1 MSIRYAD
8 MDVATSGSRDFVIR
22 RRTPTMPQLLA
33 IFISVLLIAIS
44 VSLSIVDRMQLISM
58 LSLLLIIAGCY
69 VMVVVQRNRD
79 LVLATEFQN
88 ALFASALGI
97 NNRFCVIIK
106 RDGNIIYLDRSFQD
120 MFPDFLKQPRRTID
134 ILLEH
139 GRVSKEDSNK
149 VFAAIEQGV
158 FSKVVFDIRG
168 GNNEYHKM
176 VMSIEPIMRPS
187 GFIMLRGREFVEARA
202 NDDLQATGSNPINK
216 SSITLFSHVMDSMN
230 MGVYMTNPTGALVY
244 VNPILE
250 QWLGY
255 RDGEI
260 VNSNLSLQDIIHQS
274 GKRSENIEPDNYE
287 GEILLQKKTGGQMK
301 SFINQKVISDEH
313 GKHMGCTA
321 LVHNFID
328 QNADVKKKLW

>member
-1 MSIRYAD
+1 MA
-8 MDVATSGSRDFVIR
+8 
-22 RRTPTMPQLLA
+22 QLVA
-33 IFISVLLIAIS
+33 IFVSVLLIAIS
-44 VSLSIVDRMQLISM
+44 VSLSVVDRMQLIM
-58 LSLLLIIAGCY
+58 ILSLLLLIAGCY
-69 VMVVVQRNRD
+69 VMLVVQRNRD

-97 NNRFCVIIK
+97 NNRFCLIIK
-106 RDGNIIYLDRSFQD
+106 RDGNIVYLDRSFQD

-134 ILLEH
+134 VLMEH
-139 GRVSKEDSNK
+139 GRVSKEDTNK
-149 VFAAIEQGV
+149 VFSAIEQGV
-158 FSKVVFDIRG
+158 YSKVVFDIRG
-168 GNNEYHKM
+168 AGNEFHKM

-187 GFIMLRGREFVEARA
+187 GFIMLRGREFVESRSTE
-202 NDDLQATGSNPINK
+202 DEKSLGSNPINK

-230 MGVYMTNPTGALVY
+230 MGVYMTTPAGALIY

-260 VNSNLSLQDIIHQS
+260 VASNLSLQDIINQ
-274 GKRSENIEPDNYE
+274 GGGRSETIIPDNYE
-287 GEILLQKKTGGQMK
+287 GEVMLQKKTGGLMK
-301 SFINQKVISDEH
+301 SFINQKIISDDQ
-313 GKHMGCTA
+313 GKVMGCTA